1 MNHLSDEVL
10 QELAEDL
17 LQGEALTKAEAHAA
31 ECEAC
36 RSQLAE
42 YRELFGGLESL
53 PVPPP
58 PVRFTSAV
66 MVQIANRE
74 AALSRQRKI
83 ALSVLGTSA
92 VLAFFCFAL
101 AGNGAWAR
109 QLTLMF
115 SSVLQLGRFSHVMW
129 DGVMPVLQAWRLP
142 LLAAAAAV
150 CIPTLIALQRST
162 APRAQLA

>member
-1 MNHLSDEVL
+1 MNHLSDELL
-10 QELAEDL
+10 QQLAEDL
-17 LQGEALTKAEAHAA
+17 IEGEALVQAEAHAA
-31 ECEAC
+31 ECPAC

-42 YRELFGGLESL
+42 YCELFGGLESL

-58 PVRFTSAV
+58 PPRFTSAV
-66 MVQIANRE
+66 MGQIANRE
-74 AALSRQRKI
+74 AALARQRKVAI
-83 ALSVLGTSA
+83 SVLASSA
-92 VLAFFCFAL
+92 ALAFFCFAL

-109 QLTLMF
+109 QLTMVF
-115 SSVLQLGRFSHVMW
+115 SSVLQLGRFSHVIW
-129 DGVMPVLQAWRLP
+129 DGVLPVLQAWRLP